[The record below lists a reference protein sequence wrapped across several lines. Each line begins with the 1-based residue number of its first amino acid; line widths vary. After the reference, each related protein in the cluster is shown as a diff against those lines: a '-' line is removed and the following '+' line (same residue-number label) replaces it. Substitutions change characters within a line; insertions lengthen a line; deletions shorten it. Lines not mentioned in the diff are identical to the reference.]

1 PYVGPNIMSS
11 AACMDKDITKRL
23 LDDAGLAV
31 APFITLMA
39 HQLNDIS
46 YNEVVEQLGLP
57 LFIKPANLGSSVG
70 ISKVNNEA
78 EFNAALS

>member
-1 PYVGPNIMSS
+1 
-11 AACMDKDITKRL
+11 
-23 LDDAGLAV
+23 
-31 APFITLMA
+31 MA

-70 ISKVNNEA
+70 ISAKSIMKPSLMLPYPWHLSMTFKVIIESA
-78 EFNAALS
+78 IVGRVK